1 MSISHTNPHQP
12 QKSTPVTDD
21 TESNSPNAS
30 PNTTPTQGKK
40 RSASSLSRDSVDSVI
55 NSREAKAP
63 DAQSETQSGST
74 RVPSMSTPKRLMAAG
89 KLVNPPKQPMPVDL
103 SQILSAID
111 LPSPPATGI
120 ISPAQHYPSSQPVLK
135 SYPASHN
142 QPIDQITLAP
152 LAPLAPLTSLTPLT
166 PLTPLA
172 PMCAMTQTPFQLLPL
187 MANSYGPFAL
197 RLPSFQSPKD
207 LHQPPASIAAPESL
221 IDVDDERPA
230 KRRRMNEGV
239 DTSPKGNSSPTTELP
254 VWHQSKLKVER

>member
-74 RVPSMSTPKRLMAAG
+74 RVPSMSTPKRLLAAG

-152 LAPLAPLTSLTPLT
+152 LA
-166 PLTPLA
+166 PLA